1 MALARKIQL
10 SFIWPLIIAIII
22 CVVITISLLFTQ
34 NKEWFDD
41 AKDEI
46 LKNEDEHLL
55 RMVKS
60 RSATIGEIF
69 FSVAQDMFFISG
81 YF

>member
-10 SFIWPLIIAIII
+10 SFIWPLIIAILV
-22 CVVITISLLFTQ
+22 CVAITISLLFTQ
-34 NKEWFDD
+34 NQEWFDD

-60 RSATIGEIF
+60 RSATISEIF
-69 FSVAQDMFFISG
+69 FSVAQDMFFIRG